1 MPHHVSL
8 GLGVLFVLLAV
19 AAVLLQAWL
28 WSPKFWDP
36 VAKKSH
42 APAPWMRAHR
52 VIGYLYGGV
61 YAAMMV
67 HMVPRLWG
75 YAVELPARTIVH
87 AVAAIVIG
95 VLLLTKIAILRWF
108 RHFEEAMPA
117 LGLGLL
123 LATVVLASMSIPLGF
138 RAYAGLD
145 LTDTE
150 RARLERVL
158 GTLDFGEPTDTHALA
173 DPSAL
178 AEGRDLVTRRC
189 TQCHDL
195 RSILSEPRT
204 GPTWLAL
211 VRRMADKPGIIQP
224 MDDHE
229 VMHVTSYLVAITPDL
244 QRDAASRYAASRAL
258 TLEEAPPSVAVDAG
272 VDAGDGTDASLTAEG
287 SASVDASV
295 ALDASAPIRR
305 VRRRGRSDGGV
316 GPSPELVVTD
326 RPAET
331 TVQTPT
337 VAPVPTPSLAPSLSG
352 AQLLA
357 VRCQDCHGDEELDT
371 HGPDDLPGWSAV
383 LRRMV
388 GRGADLSRPE
398 LTTLAAYLAATRGM

>member
-1 MPHHVSL
+1 VT
-8 GLGVLFVLLAV
+8 GVQTCA
-19 AAVLLQAWL
+19 
-28 WSPKFWDP
+28 
-36 VAKKSH
+36 
-42 APAPWMRAHR
+42 
-52 VIGYLYGGV
+52 
-61 YAAMMV
+61 
-67 HMVPRLWG
+67 
-75 YAVELPARTIVH
+75 LPIS
-87 AVAAIVIG
+87 
-95 VLLLTKIAILRWF
+95 
-108 RHFEEAMPA
+108 A

-331 TVQTPT
+331 MVQTPT